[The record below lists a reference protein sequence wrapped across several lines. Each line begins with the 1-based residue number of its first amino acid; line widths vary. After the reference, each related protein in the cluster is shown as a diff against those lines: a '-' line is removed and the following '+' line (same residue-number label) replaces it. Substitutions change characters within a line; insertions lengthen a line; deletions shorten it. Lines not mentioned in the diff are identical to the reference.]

1 MMVLIGLIFVVV
13 GFNIYHGLRRAVR
26 ERFEEIGVLKAL
38 GATDGA
44 VRSVFLAEG
53 LAIGLAG
60 SALGLALG
68 LLASA
73 NVNGLFRAVEWLVNA
88 AGALLARLAAPI
100 GERFSLFSPAYFYL
114 SEVPSRVLLPEAF
127 LVVLFALGSCAA
139 AAGFA
144 ARATSERQ
152 TDGGAAL

>member
-1 MMVLIGLIFVVV
+1 
-13 GFNIYHGLRRAVR
+13 
-26 ERFEEIGVLKAL
+26 
-38 GATDGA
+38 

-60 SALGLALG
+60 SVLGLSLG

-73 NVNGLFRAVEWLVNA
+73 NINWLFRAVEWLVNA
-88 AGALLARLAAPI
+88 VGALAARLAAPI

-114 SEVPSRVLLPEAF
+114 SEVPSRVLFPEAF

-144 ARATSERQ
+144 SRATRNVKPMEVLRFE
-152 TDGGAAL
+152 